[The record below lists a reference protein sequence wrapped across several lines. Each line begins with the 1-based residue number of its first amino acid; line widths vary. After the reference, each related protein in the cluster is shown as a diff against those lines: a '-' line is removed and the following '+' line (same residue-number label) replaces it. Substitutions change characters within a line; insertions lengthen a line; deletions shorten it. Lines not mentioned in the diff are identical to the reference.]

1 MVKPK
6 IAHLT
11 GPNATIQNSPPL
23 VTSNKA
29 RAQHQLPIL
38 KDNYGKEIRFDS
50 LRTQRLAAPVTVYI
64 EQFSAHPLER
74 DAAELYAP
82 PDGYIDGAGNFHQ
95 TLQSESDKPVYK
107 VELRPLLLIS

>member
-1 MVKPK
+1 MAKPK

-29 RAQHQLPIL
+29 RAQHQLPML
-38 KDNYGKEIRFDS
+38 KDDHGEAIRFDS

-74 DAAELYAP
+74 DAAELVQPA
-82 PDGYIDGAGNFHQ
+82 GAKVL
-95 TLQSESDKPVYK
+95 LQLSPVFGLASRLFLRWPQRCFESP
-107 VELRPLLLIS
+107 